1 MEYMLTRLEWL
12 VGPDKIQT
20 LKNTSVALFGVGGV
34 GGGALEALV
43 RAGVGRIVLIDG
55 DSIAP
60 SNLNRQMITTHD
72 TIGERKVE
80 VAKARALSIN
90 PDVVVETHD
99 IMYTEESYP
108 RFIQSLHVDY
118 VIDAIDMVKAKIDIV
133 EQCQAS
139 GIGLISSMG
148 GGNRFYPEKIQ
159 IADIKKTFNDPLARV
174 MRQQLK
180 KRRINKLTVAFSTE
194 VPTKPAFRGDE
205 GTSPGT
211 TSMVPPVLGFTL
223 AAYVIRTILEVP
235 KQ

>member
-90 PDVVVETHD
+90 PDVVIETHD

-108 RFIQSLHVDY
+108 GFIQSLT
-118 VIDAIDMVKAKIDIV
+118 
-133 EQCQAS
+133 C
-139 GIGLISSMG
+139 MG
-148 GGNRFYPEKIQ
+148 GGNRFYPEKLM
-159 IADIKKTFNDPLARV
+159 IADINKSHTCPLARV
-174 MRQQLK
+174 MRRELK
-180 KRRINKLTVAFSTE
+180 KRGIKKQLVLFSTE
-194 VPTKPAFRGDE
+194 KPTKPQFRGE
-205 GTSPGT
+205 ATSPGT
-211 TSMVPPVLGFTL
+211 CSFVPPVAGFIL
-223 AAYVIRTILEVP
+223 AAHVLRTILEVP
-235 KQ
+235 EQ

>member
-20 LKNTSVALFGVGGV
+20 LKNTSVALFGAGGV

-108 RFIQSLHVDY
+108 GFIQSLHVDY
-118 VIDAIDMVKAKIDIV
+118 VIDAIDMVTAKLNIIEV
-133 EQCQAS
+133 CQRES
-139 GIGLISSMG
+139 IPVISCMG
-148 GGNRFYPEKIQ
+148 GGNRFYPEKLM
-159 IADIKKTFNDPLARV
+159 IADINKSHTCPLARV
-174 MRQQLK
+174 MRRELK
-180 KRRINKLTVAFSTE
+180 KRGIKKKL
-194 VPTKPAFRGDE
+194 
-205 GTSPGT
+205 
-211 TSMVPPVLGFTL
+211 VLF
-223 AAYVIRTILEVP
+223 Y
-235 KQ
+235 K

>member
-90 PDVVVETHD
+90 PDVVIETHD

-108 RFIQSLHVDY
+108 GFIQSLHVDY
-118 VIDAIDMVKAKIDIV
+118 VIDAIDMVTAKLNIIEV
-133 EQCQAS
+133 CQRES
-139 GIGLISSMG
+139 IPVISCMG
-148 GGNRFYPEKIQ
+148 GGNRFYPEKLM
-159 IADIKKTFNDPLARV
+159 IADIHKSHTC
-174 MRQQLK
+174 
-180 KRRINKLTVAFSTE
+180 
-194 VPTKPAFRGDE
+194 
-205 GTSPGT
+205 
-211 TSMVPPVLGFTL
+211 PP
-223 AAYVIRTILEVP
+223 E
-235 KQ
+235 Q